1 MIGGKMVGTVL
12 ALMIADI
19 KRISQLFGLF
29 KTTDRFNCRYIAETS
44 KIKLKEGRAIAD
56 PALLSIA

>member
-29 KTTDRFNCRYIAETS
+29 KTTD
-44 KIKLKEGRAIAD
+44 KEGRAIAD